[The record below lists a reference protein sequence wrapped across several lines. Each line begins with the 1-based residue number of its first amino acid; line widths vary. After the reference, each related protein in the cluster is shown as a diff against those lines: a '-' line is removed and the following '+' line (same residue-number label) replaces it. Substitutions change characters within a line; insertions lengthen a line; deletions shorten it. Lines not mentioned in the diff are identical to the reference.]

1 VRASIPL
8 TAVSTQGTSLEVE
21 ELMLT
26 IRPQPEE
33 PGRQPGA
40 RAPSSPS
47 QDADG
52 FLSLED
58 IGLGQ
63 ATVMEGIKRI
73 AGGIEKLLQQLTVV
87 ARGTTVRVELPPT
100 AACAQESVVL
110 LRAGAVSYH
119 DATPEA
125 AGPDAA
131 PAGGAPVEMVKVFD
145 VQGFAVELYEASD
158 DAAALAS
165 PRGQQ
170 GQQPAAAELAQSRLL
185 MMSSAAVDESE
196 SSEACLAG
204 WELEVA
210 RQARGLGEQQQQQQQ
225 QQPLGGA
232 APLPARPPAAGGA
245 AARLAPSAGRRL
257 LLAPPRPLL
266 RARPLPSPPAY
277 SHGRAGAGG
286 RPRTQRLLC

>member
-1 VRASIPL
+1 MGCVRASVPL
-8 TAVSTQGTSLEVE
+8 TAVGTQGTSLEVE

-33 PGRQPGA
+33 PGQQHGA
-40 RAPSSPS
+40 RAPPSPAR
-47 QDADG
+47 DADG

-100 AACAQESVVL
+100 AACPLESVVL
-110 LRAGAVSYH
+110 LRAGVISYH

-125 AGPDAA
+125 APEAA
-131 PAGGAPVEMVKVFD
+131 PAPGAPVEMVKVFD

-158 DAAALAS
+158 DAVAALGS

-170 GQQPAAAELAQSRLL
+170 QQQQQQQQQPSELAQSRLM
-185 MMSSAAVDESE
+185 MMSATAVDESE
-196 SSEACLAG
+196 SSEACLTG

-210 RQARGLGEQQQQQQQ
+210 RQARELGEPP
-225 QQPLGGA
+225 PLAGH
-232 APLPARPPAAGGA
+232 RPPPAWRRLSQA
-245 AARLAPSAGRRL
+245 AARLAPPAG
-257 LLAPPRPLL
+257 
-266 RARPLPSPPAY
+266 PA
-277 SHGRAGAGG
+277 
-286 RPRTQRLLC
+286 